1 MRLTAVF
8 PLLCALGIACLSAAG
23 CASPYYTD
31 QGALF
36 GGLTGAG
43 LGAVVGEATHHPL
56 AGAAIGA
63 VAGTVTGAAVGNGLD
78 QIEARNR
85 AQIAARLGRPINAG
99 AVKRDDVITMVRA
112 GVPEDVII
120 NHIRYN
126 GMAAPLQAGDLIVL
140 QQNGVNPRIVQVM
153 QATPAPVAQGVAQ
166 PVMMQ
171 PAPVVYPAGYYY
183 GPPPYPYYGGWYGRP
198 Y

>member
-1 MRLTAVF
+1 MRLGWLSPALCGLAV
-8 PLLCALGIACLSAAG
+8 LCLSAAG

-78 QIEARNR
+78 QMEARNR
-85 AQIAARLGRPINAG
+85 ALIAQRMGRPVNPG
-99 AVKRDDVITMVRA
+99 AVRRDDVIAMVRA

-153 QATPAPVAQGVAQ
+153 QAPPAPAVVQPVPQPVMVQPAPVA
-166 PVMMQ
+166 
-171 PAPVVYPAGYYY
+171 YPAGYYV
-183 GPPPYPYYGGWYGRP
+183 GPPYPVYSGWYGRP
-198 Y
+198 W

>member
-1 MRLTAVF
+1 MNSRWF
-8 PLLCALGIACLSAAG
+8 CPLLHAVGVVCLAAPG
-23 CASPYYTD
+23 CASPYYQD

-43 LGAVVGEATHHPL
+43 LGALVGEATHHPL

-63 VAGTVTGAAVGNGLD
+63 GVGAVSGAVVGNGLD

-85 AQIAARLGRPINAG
+85 AQIAARLGRPVNPG
-99 AVKRDDVITMVRA
+99 AVQRDDVIAMTRA

-140 QQNGVNPRIVQVM
+140 QQQGISPRVVQVM
-153 QATPAPVAQGVAQ
+153 QAPPAPAAQ
-166 PVMMQ
+166 PVVVQ
-171 PAPVVYPAGYYY
+171 PAPVVYGAYPPPYY
-183 GPPPYPYYGGWYGRP
+183 GPPYPYYSGWYGRP
-198 Y
+198 W